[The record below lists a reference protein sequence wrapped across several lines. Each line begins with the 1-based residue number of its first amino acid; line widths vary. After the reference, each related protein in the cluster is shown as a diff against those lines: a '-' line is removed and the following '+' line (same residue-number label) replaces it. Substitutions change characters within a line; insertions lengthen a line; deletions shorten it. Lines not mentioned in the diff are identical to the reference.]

1 MVDANGKA
9 PARETR
15 DGLGE
20 YLQRATEELIR
31 RAGLDI
37 CAFDLALLRGEAPK
51 KEERK

>member
-1 MVDANGKA
+1 MVDVNEKA

-20 YLQRATEELIR
+20 YLQRATEELIC
-31 RAGLDI
+31 RAGLDV
-37 CAFDLALLRGEAPK
+37 CALDIALLRGEAPK